1 MTSNSHVHF
10 GVGARDSNHISE
22 IVGLV
27 VDLNVLVQEL
37 LLEISLQL
45 DNVRKRRG
53 P

>member
-1 MTSNSHVHF
+1 MTSNRHVHF

>member
-10 GVGARDSNHISE
+10 GIGARNSNHVSQV
-22 IVGLV
+22 VGLV

-37 LLEISLQL
+37 LLEINLQRSKL
-45 DNVRKRRG
+45 RKRQG